1 MTIERGTTQD
11 VRITIKGYDLTGCDI
26 FVTFTQGSAKKL
38 TKKNISVSYANS
50 DSTIMVTLSQ
60 EETLY
65 FEENKSG
72 KIQVRWIDSEGVAK
86 KTKTA
91 TFNADECL
99 YDAVLEWDD
108 SHVPERNRS

>member
-26 FVTFTQGSAKKL
+26 FVTFTQGGAKKL
-38 TKKNISVSYANS
+38 TKTSMTSVSYANS
-50 DSTIMVTLSQ
+50 VSTIVVTLSQ

-65 FEENKSG
+65 FDENKSG
-72 KIQVRWIDSEGVAK
+72 KIQVRWINSEGVAK

-91 TFNADECL
+91 TFDADECL
-99 YDAVLEWDD
+99 YEAVLEWDD
-108 SHVPERNRS
+108 SNHVPV